1 MSVPRQDKCGLVDVP
16 EEVAEMKIRSKRYKE
31 SEKEIDRANSYSLK
45 DAISILK
52 KLRPPKFDASVDLHF
67 NINVDPKK
75 SDQMVR
81 GTVVLPH
88 GTGKK
93 VRVAVFCKGENEKL
107 AREANADYV
116 GGNDLIDKVA
126 GGFLDFDCA
135 IATPDMMK
143 DLSKLGKILGPRGL
157 MPSPKTGTVT
167 NDIVK
172 AVEDVRKGKVEF
184 RTDKQSGIH
193 LSVGKL
199 SFSEDKLHENA
210 SRVIEMV
217 NETRPS
223 SVKGKFIKSLF
234 ISSTMNCG
242 FKLAI

>member
-1 MSVPRQDKCGLVDVP
+1 MNV
-16 EEVAEMKIRSKRYKE
+16 RSKRYRE
-31 SEKEIDRANSYSLK
+31 SEKEIDRTKTYALK
-45 DAISILK
+45 DAISVLK
-52 KLRPPKFDASVDLHF
+52 QLRPPGFDASVELHF

-107 AREANADYV
+107 AKEANADYV
-116 GGNDLIDKVA
+116 GGNELIDKVA

-135 IATPDMMK
+135 IAMPDMMK

-172 AVEDVRKGKVEF
+172 AIEDVRKGKIEF
-184 RTDKQSGIH
+184 RVDKQGGIH
-193 LSVGKL
+193 LAVGKL
-199 SFSEDKLHENA
+199 SFAQEQIYENA

-217 NETRPS
+217 NEARPA
-223 SVKGKFIKSLF
+223 SVKGKFIKSVF

-242 FKLAI
+242 LRLAN

>member
-1 MSVPRQDKCGLVDVP
+1 MD
-16 EEVAEMKIRSKRYKE
+16 IRSKRYRE
-31 SEKEIDRANSYSLK
+31 SEKEIDRTNSYSPK
-45 DAISILK
+45 DAISVLK

-88 GTGKK
+88 GTGRK

-135 IATPDMMK
+135 IATPDMMR

-172 AVEDVRKGKVEF
+172 AIEDVRKGKVEF
-184 RTDKQSGIH
+184 RVDKQGGIH

-199 SFSEDKLHENA
+199 SFPEDKLYENA
-210 SRVIEMV
+210 SRVIETV
-217 NETRPS
+217 FEAKPA
-223 SVKGKFIKSLF
+223 SVKGKFIKSVFL
-234 ISSTMNCG
+234 SSTMNCG
-242 FKLAI
+242 LKLSI